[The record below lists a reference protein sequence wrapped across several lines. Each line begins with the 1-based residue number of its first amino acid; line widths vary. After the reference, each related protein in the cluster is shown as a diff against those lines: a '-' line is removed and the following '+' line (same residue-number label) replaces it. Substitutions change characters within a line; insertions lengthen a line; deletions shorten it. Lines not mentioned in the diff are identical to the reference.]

1 MALNAAI
8 EAARA
13 GEQGRGFAVV
23 AEEVRKL
30 AEQSQEAAER
40 VAELIHTSSEYTEK
54 ALAGMKS
61 STTEVVRGTATINH
75 TGELFSQLVGHIK
88 QVSEGMDNVCSK
100 MNEIFRGNQ
109 EVLRTSEDLKHI
121 AEETATEAENIS
133 VSVSSQ
139 QNSQADI
146 TSASQSLAGL
156 AQDLQGMIGRF
167 KI

>member
-1 MALNAAI
+1 M
-8 EAARA
+8 
-13 GEQGRGFAVV
+13 
-23 AEEVRKL
+23 

-40 VAELIHTSSEYTEK
+40 VAELIHTSSEYAAK

-61 STTEVVRGTATINH
+61 STTEVVRGTAAINH
-75 TGELFSQLVGHIK
+75 TGELFSQLVEHIK

-109 EVLRTSEDLKHI
+109 GVLHTSEDLKHI

-133 VSVSSQ
+133 VSVRSQ

-156 AQDLQGMIGRF
+156 AQDLQGLGRVD
-167 KI
+167 